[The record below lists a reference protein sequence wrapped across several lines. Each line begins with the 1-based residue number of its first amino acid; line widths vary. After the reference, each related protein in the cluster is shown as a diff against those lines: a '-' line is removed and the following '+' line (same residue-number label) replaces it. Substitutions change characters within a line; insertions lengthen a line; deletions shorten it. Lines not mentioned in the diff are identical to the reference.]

1 MSDFTQG
8 ILIGLFIGANVGLFI
23 GANVGLFI
31 MALLIAARGNE

>member
-1 MSDFTQG
+1 MSDFTFG
-8 ILIGLFIGANVGLFI
+8 LIAGLFI